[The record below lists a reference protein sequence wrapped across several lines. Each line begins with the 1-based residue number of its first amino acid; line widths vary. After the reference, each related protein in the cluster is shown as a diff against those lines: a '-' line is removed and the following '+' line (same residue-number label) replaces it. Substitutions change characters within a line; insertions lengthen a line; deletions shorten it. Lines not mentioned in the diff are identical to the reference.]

1 MTAQAPT
8 KQQMKRQKRVRS
20 KRPMVRAV
28 IPSDPIERQSTTYM
42 CELAKIPGGREF
54 LATARFA
61 LKQRRL
67 ELLQQIE
74 QIDEA
79 DAVLQKNLFWMIRA
93 RARSKQLRAKIM
105 RARP

>member
-1 MTAQAPT
+1 MTAQALT
-8 KQQMKRQKRVRS
+8 KQQMKQQKRRRG
-20 KRPMVRAV
+20 RPMVRAV
-28 IPSDPIERQSTTYM
+28 IPSDPIERQSTAYM
-42 CELAKIPGGREF
+42 CQLAKIPAGQDF
-54 LATARFA
+54 VASMRFA

-93 RARSKQLRAKIM
+93 RARSKQVREKIM

>member
-1 MTAQAPT
+1 MTAQART
-8 KQQMKRQKRVRS
+8 KQQMKNRAA
-20 KRPMVRAV
+20 RPMVRAV
-28 IPSDPIERQSTTYM
+28 VPSDPIERQPTSYM
-42 CELAKIPGGREF
+42 CQLAKIPAGREF
-54 LATARFA
+54 SAAARFA

-93 RARSKQLRAKIM
+93 RARSKQVREKM
-105 RARP
+105 ARTRP